1 MVKICKPNG
10 ILVII
15 HWDRYFVLLRKLSKY
30 HRLAIIVYH
39 FQSPGTCLQ
48 LTSSLTCTQQSKV
61 WYSSFCPGNFG
72 WLSVLGLG
80 FYIIFFSPGMGPVPW
95 TVNSEVYPLQYRG
108 TCGGIAAMSNWIS
121 NLIVSESF
129 LSLTE
134 VVGTAATF
142 LIFGVVALI
151 ALVFVWKF
159 VPETKGLTFEQVED
173 LFKQKKASGQPSNNN
188 TSEI

>member
-1 MVKICKPNG
+1 
-10 ILVII
+10 
-15 HWDRYFVLLRKLSKY
+15 
-30 HRLAIIVYH
+30 
-39 FQSPGTCLQ
+39 
-48 LTSSLTCTQQSKV
+48 
-61 WYSSFCPGNFG
+61 
-72 WLSVLGLG
+72 
-80 FYIIFFSPGMGPVPW
+80 MGPVPW

-159 VPETKGLTFEQVED
+159 VPETKGLSFEQVEN
-173 LFKQKKASGQPSNNN
+173 LFKQEKASDQPSNNN